1 MNEYELIYIVTPRR
15 APAEVEQV
23 GEWLA
28 TQVTSGGGEV
38 LSTRTWGRRRMAYP
52 INHNLDGTYVIA
64 RLSMPGP
71 TAVALEKSLH
81 IQEDV
86 LRHMLI
92 RGIMGS
98 DDPPPEFVGSERPR
112 FAPRPSMGA
121 EPRTE
126 MQAPVP
132 AVAEA
137 AVAEPEGETNV
148 VTSAEAPHAAADEA
162 AASETSDARPV
173 ETQAS
178 AEADEPAE
186 PAAEADAN

>member
-23 GEWLA
+23 GQWLA
-28 TQVTSGGGEV
+28 AQVTSGGGEV

-64 RLSMPGP
+64 RLSMPAA
-71 TAVALEKSLH
+71 TAVALEKALH

-86 LRHMLI
+86 IRHMLI

-112 FAPRPSMGA
+112 FAPRPPLGA
-121 EPRTE
+121 EPRAET
-126 MQAPVP
+126 QAPP
-132 AVAEA
+132 AAAAVMAPESAVEAEA
-137 AVAEPEGETNV
+137 A
-148 VTSAEAPHAAADEA
+148 AEAESPDEA
-162 AASETSDARPV
+162 APAPAPV
-173 ETQAS
+173 ETQEPA
-178 AEADEPAE
+178 AEAAPAAEAPSE
-186 PAAEADAN
+186 PAAEADVT